1 MTIEKMT
8 INKSTGELTSYGP
21 GNYKVPG
28 IKSIP
33 KEFNVTLLKDAKGE
47 RRPLY
52 SSKVGYGGKIKRNDE
67 QI

>member
-1 MTIEKMT
+1 MTTEKLT
-8 INKSTGELTSYGP
+8 INKSTGELTLYGP

-33 KEFNVTLLKDAKGE
+33 KEFNVTLLKDAQGE